1 MKTSG
6 ACTDELIQKVAQNSD
21 PESGITFEMLMDANG
36 KVPRRMTGKYTSKE
50 FEATEKNIT
59 DIIFKELEDRGYRTS
74 ILEGE
79 NKHNALNYRYRTDW
93 VISTDANSDSGEM
106 EIWEFEIW
114 HTMLEKNSVAHGGY
128 FIMANKISSVTKV
141 VILCRISFANIFEA
155 KSINGGEA
163 KFSVSCL
170 IPKGDKKTL
179 LAIHKAVEAAKED
192 GKTRKWGGKI
202 PPNLKL
208 PLRDGDIDRPDDENY
223 QEHFFL
229 NATSKD
235 APQVVDRHVQPVTD
249 PMMVYSGCFC
259 NVSVNF
265 YAFNANG
272 NRGVAAGLGNIQFVK
287 DGERLSGRASAESD
301 FDALED
307 DEEVLGGGA
316 DEELPEYL
324 C

>member
-1 MKTSG
+1 MAT
-6 ACTDELIQKVAQNSD
+6 
-21 PESGITFEMLMDANG
+21 
-36 KVPRRMTGKYTSKE
+36 TSK
-50 FEATEKNIT
+50 NN
-59 DIIFKELEDRGYRTS
+59 S
-74 ILEGE
+74 
-79 NKHNALNYRYRTDW
+79 NA
-93 VISTDANSDSGEM
+93 
-106 EIWEFEIW
+106 
-114 HTMLEKNSVAHGGY
+114 
-128 FIMANKISSVTKV
+128 TKV
-141 VILCRISFANIFEA
+141 VLQCRISYANIFEA
-155 KSINGGEA
+155 KSINGGDA
-163 KFSVSCL
+163 KYSVSCL
-170 IPKGDKKTL
+170 IPKTDKKTL

-223 QEHFFL
+223 QECMFI

-235 APQVVDRHVQPVTD
+235 APQVVDRRVQPITD
-249 PMMVYSGCFC
+249 PMMVYSGCYC

-287 DGERLSGRASAESD
+287 DGDRLSGRASANAD
-301 FDALED
+301 FSALDD

-316 DEELPEYL
+316 AEELPDYL

>member
-1 MKTSG
+1 
-6 ACTDELIQKVAQNSD
+6 
-21 PESGITFEMLMDANG
+21 
-36 KVPRRMTGKYTSKE
+36 
-50 FEATEKNIT
+50 
-59 DIIFKELEDRGYRTS
+59 
-74 ILEGE
+74 
-79 NKHNALNYRYRTDW
+79 
-93 VISTDANSDSGEM
+93 
-106 EIWEFEIW
+106 
-114 HTMLEKNSVAHGGY
+114 
-128 FIMANKISSVTKV
+128 MANKISSATKV
-141 VILCRISFANIFEA
+141 VIPCRISFANIFEA

-249 PMMVYSGCFC
+249 PMMVYSG
-259 NVSVNF
+259 
-265 YAFNANG
+265 
-272 NRGVAAGLGNIQFVK
+272 
-287 DGERLSGRASAESD
+287 
-301 FDALED
+301 
-307 DEEVLGGGA
+307 
-316 DEELPEYL
+316 
-324 C
+324 